1 MHLLLLS
8 TFFFSLHSK
17 AAIGSWI
24 RDTNDRDP
32 RWSAGYCIPTSLM
45 PIGTNICSFN
55 DGRRCT
61 FKIQKCNT
69 GQIHYSRRIRPLL
82 SLHIYDGIYCG
93 ARSLACLG
101 QFITIWYW
109 PEEVVANEKVVWLQT
124 PPLEGFEYSTLLVDY
139 ATFNVINKSMWWI
152 AMQPW
157 DLRNLL
163 LSLDG
168 SISVGIDCLYIC
180 TFCSS
185 SASRI

>member
-1 MHLLLLS
+1 MIC
-8 TFFFSLHSK
+8 TFFYCRLFFFRYTARQQSDLESVTPMTG
-17 AAIGSWI
+17 IFV
-24 RDTNDRDP
+24 DP
-32 RWSAGYCIPTSLM
+32 RGTAYLLCSLM
-45 PIGTNICSFN
+45 PMGTNICSFN

-82 SLHIYDGIYCG
+82 PLHIYDGIYCG

-139 ATFNVINKSMWWI
+139 ATFSVINKSM
-152 AMQPW
+152 
-157 DLRNLL
+157 
-163 LSLDG
+163 
-168 SISVGIDCLYIC
+168 
-180 TFCSS
+180 
-185 SASRI
+185 